1 MFKTFLVD
9 STECLRQ
16 NSTNKK
22 EIVVNGEEQ
31 LLPRVHIYANDLGSV
46 AILIFDL
53 KDFVGTP
60 YPYIIEGH
68 VVFHVAVDEVSFG
81 RSVFRSFGR
90 VISNR
95 FDFANLTTS

>member
-53 KDFVGTP
+53 
-60 YPYIIEGH
+60 
-68 VVFHVAVDEVSFG
+68 
-81 RSVFRSFGR
+81 
-90 VISNR
+90 
-95 FDFANLTTS
+95 